1 MKKIFPSVVENTLI
15 ADNIF
20 KLVLE
25 DSFPHDEFKPGKFL
39 HVKCSKG
46 LDPLLR
52 RPMSICDI
60 SDDERYLTVLYRREG
75 RGTTLLSEYQA
86 GEKIDI
92 LAPLGNNFELP
103 AEFGADQKTEDGV
116 LEQNLSKRILLIGGG
131 IGVPPLYYLGRKLK
145 AAGHS
150 IISIL
155 GFNAAKDVFYENE
168 FKSLGEVFIT
178 TVDGSCGMK
187 GFVTDALAK
196 IESMNGGENAEI
208 VDLGSSFDRT
218 AHNRTSSRLRRTN
231 DRSVLEV
238 HEDHE
243 DDENAGIV
251 DWEPSYYDVMYSC
264 GPKTMLKAL
273 QSRISSDKLAYMS
286 LEERMGCGV
295 GACLACVCN
304 YNEGFERDKNYS
316 RVCTE
321 GPVYKLH
328 EISL

>member
-60 SDDERYLTVLYRREG
+60 SDDERYLTVLYRKEG

-103 AEFGADQKTEDGV
+103 AEYENGENSTGDLQKQCLTKKV
-116 LEQNLSKRILLIGGG
+116 LLIGGG

-150 IISIL
+150 IVSIL

-178 TVDGSCGMK
+178 TVDGSYGMK
-187 GFVTDALAK
+187 GFVTDALAE
-196 IESMNGGENAEI
+196 IENAEI
-208 VDLGSSFDRT
+208 VD
-218 AHNRTSSRLRRTN
+218 
-231 DRSVLEV
+231 
-238 HEDHE
+238 
-243 DDENAGIV
+243 
-251 DWEPSYYDVMYSC
+251 WEPSYDVMYSC
-264 GPKTMLKAL
+264 GPKSMLKAL

>member
-1 MKKIFPSVVENTLI
+1 MKKIFPNVVENTLI

-103 AEFGADQKTEDGV
+103 SEFGADQKTEDGV

-178 TVDGSCGMK
+178 TVDGSYGMK

-196 IESMNGGENAEI
+196 IESMNGGESAEI
-208 VDLGSSFDRT
+208 VDCGSSSDRT
-218 AHNRTSSRLRRTN
+218 AHNRTSSRPRRTN

-243 DDENAGIV
+243 DDENAEIV
-251 DWEPSYYDVMYSC
+251 DWEPSYDVMYSC
-264 GPKTMLKAL
+264 GPKAMLKAL

-295 GACLACVCN
+295 GACLVCVCN

>member
-20 KLVLE
+20 KLILE

-60 SDDERYLTVLYRREG
+60 SDDERYLTVLYRKEG

-103 AEFGADQKTEDGV
+103 AELGADKKTEDGL

-178 TVDGSCGMK
+178 TTDGSYGMK
-187 GFVTDALAK
+187 GFVTDALAE
-196 IESMNGGENAEI
+196 IENMETEET
-208 VDLGSSFDRT
+208 T
-218 AHNRTSSRLRRTN
+218 AQRAVSRLRRTN
-231 DRSVLEV
+231 DRSVLQV

-243 DDENAGIV
+243 DDENAENGV
-251 DWEPSYYDVMYSC
+251 VQWSLEDWEPSYDVMYSC
-264 GPKTMLKAL
+264 GPKAMLKAL
-273 QSRISSDKLAYMS
+273 QSSISSDKLAYMS

>member
-20 KLVLE
+20 KLILE

-60 SDDERYLTVLYRREG
+60 SDDERYLTVLYRKEG

-103 AEFGADQKTEDGV
+103 AELGADKKTEDGL

-178 TVDGSCGMK
+178 TADGSYGMK
-187 GFVTDALAK
+187 GFVTDALAE
-196 IESMNGGENAEI
+196 IENMETEET
-208 VDLGSSFDRT
+208 T
-218 AHNRTSSRLRRTN
+218 AQRAVSRLRRTN
-231 DRSVLEV
+231 DRSVLLV

-243 DDENAGIV
+243 DDENAEKSLYPIGLPAIFNF
-251 DWEPSYYDVMYSC
+251 C
-264 GPKTMLKAL
+264 A
-273 QSRISSDKLAYMS
+273 SSSA
-286 LEERMGCGV
+286 
-295 GACLACVCN
+295 
-304 YNEGFERDKNYS
+304 
-316 RVCTE
+316 
-321 GPVYKLH
+321 
-328 EISL
+328 

>member
-60 SDDERYLTVLYRREG
+60 SDDERYLTVLYRKEG

-103 AEFGADQKTEDGV
+103 SQLEDDKNLEIGV
-116 LEQNLSKRILLIGGG
+116 KEQCLTKKVLLIGGG

-145 AAGHS
+145 AAGHG

-168 FKSLGEVFIT
+168 FKALGEVFVT
-178 TVDGSCGMK
+178 TVDGSYGMK

-196 IESMNGGENAEI
+196 IESLNDAEI
-208 VDLGSSFDRT
+208 VDCESSSDRT

-231 DRSVLEV
+231 DRSVLQV

-243 DDENAGIV
+243 DDENAEIV
-251 DWEPSYYDVMYSC
+251 DWESSYDVMYSC
-264 GPKTMLKAL
+264 GPKAMLKAL

-328 EISL
+328 EINL

>member
-60 SDDERYLTVLYRREG
+60 SDDERYLTVLYRKEG

-103 AEFGADQKTEDGV
+103 SELQADKNTAGNVQ
-116 LEQNLSKRILLIGGG
+116 EQCLSKKILLIGGG

-178 TVDGSCGMK
+178 TVDGSYGTK
-187 GFVTDALAK
+187 GFVTDALAE
-196 IESMNGGENAEI
+196 IENAEI
-208 VDLGSSFDRT
+208 
-218 AHNRTSSRLRRTN
+218 
-231 DRSVLEV
+231 
-238 HEDHE
+238 EDC
-243 DDENAGIV
+243 
-251 DWEPSYYDVMYSC
+251 EPSYDVMYSC
-264 GPKTMLKAL
+264 GPKPMLKAL
-273 QSRISSDKLAYMS
+273 QSKISPDKLAYMS

>member
-60 SDDERYLTVLYRREG
+60 SDDERHLTVLYRKEG
-75 RGTTLLSEYQA
+75 RGTTLLSEYQS

-103 AEFGADQKTEDGV
+103 AEKENAENSTGDLQKQCLTKKV
-116 LEQNLSKRILLIGGG
+116 LLIGGG

-150 IISIL
+150 IVSIL

-168 FKSLGEVFIT
+168 FKSLGEVFVT
-178 TVDGSCGMK
+178 TVDGSYGMK
-187 GFVTDALAK
+187 GFVTDALAE
-196 IESMNGGENAEI
+196 IENAEI
-208 VDLGSSFDRT
+208 EDCGPSSRT

-231 DRSVLEV
+231 DRSVLQV

-243 DDENAGIV
+243 DDENAENGV
-251 DWEPSYYDVMYSC
+251 V
-264 GPKTMLKAL
+264 
-273 QSRISSDKLAYMS
+273 QRSRHNPRGGLNA
-286 LEERMGCGV
+286 G
-295 GACLACVCN
+295 
-304 YNEGFERDKNYS
+304 
-316 RVCTE
+316 
-321 GPVYKLH
+321 
-328 EISL
+328 

>member
-60 SDDERYLTVLYRREG
+60 SDDERYLTVLYRKEG

-103 AEFGADQKTEDGV
+103 SQLQCDKNTVDGV
-116 LEQNLSKRILLIGGG
+116 QEQCLSKKILLIGGG

-178 TVDGSCGMK
+178 TVDGSYGMK
-187 GFVTDALAK
+187 GFVTDALAE
-196 IESMNGGENAEI
+196 IENAEI
-208 VDLGSSFDRT
+208 VD
-218 AHNRTSSRLRRTN
+218 
-231 DRSVLEV
+231 
-238 HEDHE
+238 
-243 DDENAGIV
+243 
-251 DWEPSYYDVMYSC
+251 WEPSYDVMYSC
-264 GPKTMLKAL
+264 GPKSMLKAL
-273 QSRISSDKLAYMS
+273 QSKISPDKLAYMS

>member
-60 SDDERYLTVLYRREG
+60 SDDERYLTVLYRKEG

-103 AEFGADQKTEDGV
+103 SQLEDDKNLEIGV
-116 LEQNLSKRILLIGGG
+116 KEQCLTKKVLLIGGG

-145 AAGHS
+145 AAGHG

-168 FKSLGEVFIT
+168 FKALGEVFVT
-178 TVDGSCGMK
+178 TVDGSYGMK

-196 IESMNGGENAEI
+196 IESLNDAEI
-208 VDLGSSFDRT
+208 VDCESSSDRT

-231 DRSVLEV
+231 DRSVLQV

-243 DDENAGIV
+243 DDENAEIV
-251 DWEPSYYDVMYSC
+251 DWESSYDVMYSC
-264 GPKTMLKAL
+264 GPKAMLKAL

-295 GACLACVCN
+295 GACFACVCN

-328 EISL
+328 EINL